1 MKRFYKDVTVKP
13 EGEGFAV
20 YLGSKRLQTPRATPI
35 VLPNLPMAEAV
46 AAEWRGQGE
55 TLDFASMQLTKLANT
70 AVDLPAIGRLLFIT
84 QIFAFAKNDVVCY
97 RAEDPVSL
105 VERQRA
111 TWDPILDWLAQ
122 RHGARLRTV
131 AGLMHAEQSR
141 DDLEKLLRHLTEL
154 DNFTLAGLHSAA
166 TITSS
171 LVLALALADGHLD
184 AKEAFAAA
192 TVDESHQAEYW
203 GRDEEAESRRQRL
216 LAELTATERFLRL
229 VQESPSPPL

>member
-1 MKRFYKDVTVKP
+1 MKRFYQDVTVRA

-20 YLGSKRLQTPRATPI
+20 YLGAKRLQTPRSTPI
-35 VLPNLPMAEAV
+35 VLPNHALAEAV
-46 AAEWRGQGE
+46 AQEWRGQGE
-55 TLDFASMQLTKLANT
+55 TLDFASMLLTKLANT
-70 AVDLPAIGRLLFIT
+70 AVDLPAIGRLLFVT

-97 RAEDPVSL
+97 RADDPISL

-111 TWDPILDWLAQ
+111 TWDSILDWLEA

-131 AGLMHAEQSR
+131 TGFMHAEQSR

-171 LVLALALADGHLD
+171 LVIALALVDGHLD
-184 AKEAFAAA
+184 AAQAFAAA

-203 GRDEEAESRRQRL
+203 GRDEEAEARRQRL
-216 LAELTATERFLRL
+216 LAELTATERFLKL
-229 VQESPSPPL
+229 SKA